1 RRPTADGGEGIAV
14 RVHPALLP
22 TDHPLAAVHG
32 AFNAVVVDT
41 EAAGRLMFYGQGAGG
56 APTASAVLGDVV
68 AAARNRVSGGIG
80 PVESRYAQLP
90 ILGPDE
96 VTTQF
101 QLRLEVADRP
111 GVLAAIAGT
120 FGEHGVSIRTVTQ
133 EQVGDNDGAAELVV
147 VTHRAS
153 EAALAATAEAVARIP
168 SVKRVLAVTRVEDE

>member
-1 RRPTADGGEGIAV
+1 MV
-14 RVHPALLP
+14 R
-22 TDHPLAAVHG
+22 G
-32 AFNAVVVDT
+32 AFIAVVVDS

-68 AAARNRVSGGIG
+68 AAGRNRVSGGRG

-90 ILGPDE
+90 LLGGDD

-101 QLRLEVADRP
+101 QLRLEVADQP

-120 FGEHGVSIRTVTQ
+120 FGDHGISIQTVTQ
-133 EQVGDNDGAAELVV
+133 EQVDDTDGAAELVV

-153 EAALAATAEAVARIP
+153 EAALAATAEAVARIT
-168 SVKRVLAVTRVEDE
+168 SVRRVLAVTRVEDD